1 MALARGR
8 VRRTDLLGVPAHV
21 SGPTDPFARFEWLV
35 RLPPD
40 AIPLDEAGAAIG
52 AHLDGTPEALAVPD
66 RLDQIAA
73 DVPGRTVEALVTHL
87 FETVGLYGDVET
99 YDDPAN
105 SFLHRVLERRCGLP
119 ISLSIITVE
128 VGRRIGL
135 DLAGVGMP
143 GHFLVVD
150 RSAEGRFLDPFV
162 GGRMLDRAEC
172 QERFHHLYGPGAPF
186 TDAYLEPT
194 PTLDVLAR
202 VLANLRAGYTR
213 RGDKRLLAEVLR
225 LRSRLPERPVSED
238 GELASALQA
247 VGSFD
252 EAAAAYERAAAHA
265 EGAERSRLEARA
277 HRLRAKLN

>member
-8 VRRTDLLGVPAHV
+8 VRRADPAGVPAGV
-21 SGPTDPFARFEWLV
+21 SDPSDAFARFRTLAG
-35 RLPPD
+35 LPPD
-40 AIPLDEAGAAIG
+40 AIPLDEACAAIG
-52 AHLDGTPEALAVPD
+52 AHLDAAPEALAVPD
-66 RLDQIAA
+66 RLAEIASA
-73 DVPGRTVEALVTHL
+73 VPGTTVEALVTHL

-105 SFLHRVLERRCGLP
+105 SFLHRVLERRRGLP

-150 RSAEGRFLDPFV
+150 RSADGRFLDPFV
-162 GGRMLDRAEC
+162 GGRMLDAAEC
-172 QERFHHLYGPGAPF
+172 RERFHHLYGPGAPF
-186 TDAYLEPT
+186 TDAYLQPT
-194 PTLDVLAR
+194 PTVDVLAR

-225 LRSRLPERPVSED
+225 MRALLPERPPAED
-238 GELASALQA
+238 GELAAALQA
-247 VGSFD
+247 VGSFG
-252 EAAAAYERAAAHA
+252 EAAAACERAAAHA
-265 EGAERSRLEARA
+265 EGADRSRLEARA
-277 HRLRAKLN
+277 QRLRAKLN